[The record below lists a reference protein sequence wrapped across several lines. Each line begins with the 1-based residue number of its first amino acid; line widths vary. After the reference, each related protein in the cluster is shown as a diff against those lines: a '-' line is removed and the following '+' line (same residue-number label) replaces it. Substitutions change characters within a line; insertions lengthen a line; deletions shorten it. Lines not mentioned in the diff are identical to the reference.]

1 MIKKYK
7 AHIMVAAGASILIL
21 DLLGINGA
29 VTFAIGIILIT
40 EGVSKLWVNK
50 VKINAIWYERN
61 E

>member
-7 AHIMVAAGASILIL
+7 AHIMVATGASILIL

-40 EGVSKLWVNK
+40 EGVSKLWN
-50 VKINAIWYERN
+50 
-61 E
+61 